1 MAFQRIAPKGAQKM
15 YFINYKEKNNANLTF
30 IFALFF
36 IAERNPKEK
45 LKNIIKFKS
54 LNQLLN
60 KFKESLNYNISI
72 STLNRY
78 LKNENNYIFFEY
90 KPKEKII
97 YLKNDFRNKKN
108 VTFVTLTRKEIL
120 FLIAQNDDF
129 LNNYYLYLKY
139 YCNYS
144 KSKTND
150 FTSV

>member
-1 MAFQRIAPKGAQKM
+1 M

-60 KFKESLNYNISI
+60 KFKESLNYNISA

-78 LKNENNYIFFEY
+78 LKNENNYIYFEY

-150 FTSV
+150 FTSM